1 MPVDVPS
8 VMEARLILLH
18 VKVANHLVLPGF
30 RMERTR
36 VVVSDPTMSMMLL
49 LSGPLVGHQSLM
61 HAWVGLYDFLVL
73 RGDICTQMFLLC
85 LLLLE
90 LVLL

>member
-1 MPVDVPS
+1 MPVDVPF

-36 VVVSDPTMSMMLL
+36 VVVSSPTMLMMPL
-49 LSGPLVGHQSLM
+49 LSGPLVSHQPLM
-61 HAWVGLYDFLVL
+61 HAGVGLYDFFVM
-73 RGDICTQMFLLC
+73 RGDICTQM
-85 LLLLE
+85 LLLG
-90 LVLL
+90 LLF

>member
-1 MPVDVPS
+1 MPVYVPS

-49 LSGPLVGHQSLM
+49 LSGPLVGHKPFM
-61 HAWVGLYDFLVL
+61 HAGVGLYDLFVM

-85 LLLLE
+85 LLLL
-90 LVLL
+90 